1 MTKIYFINHFLIQIA
16 WISLLILFASFGKW
30 DVMHVFHDL
39 LFFVVCFDSNIYDY
53 DNVVCV
59 NQKDSASRLGMHSLT

>member
-1 MTKIYFINHFLIQIA
+1 MDKFA
-16 WISLLILFASFGKW
+16 VLFVNFGKW
-30 DVMHVFHDL
+30 DFMHIFHDL

-59 NQKDSASRLGMHSLT
+59 NKKDLVLKLGMYFWVWQ